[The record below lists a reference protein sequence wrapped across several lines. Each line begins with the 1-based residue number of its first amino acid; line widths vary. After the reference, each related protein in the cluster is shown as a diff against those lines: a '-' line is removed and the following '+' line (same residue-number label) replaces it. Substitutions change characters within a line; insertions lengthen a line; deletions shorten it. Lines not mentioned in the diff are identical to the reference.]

1 MNDKQKNIVWNQKKI
16 TPSNHMFTQRQIVE
30 NQLINNRLDRLNI
43 LQIRKKNYFL
53 RIFKLILRIYKIDLF
68 RTYIQ
73 NIFVQ
78 VKGNDIVQSSC

>member
-1 MNDKQKNIVWNQKKI
+1 MNDKQKNIVWNQKKT
-16 TPSNHMFTQRQIVE
+16 TPSNHMFIQRQIVK
-30 NQLINNRLDRLNI
+30 NQLINNRLGRLNI
-43 LQIRKKNYFL
+43 LHIRKKNYFL

-68 RTYIQ
+68 RTYIK